1 MIALVDCNS
10 FYASCELV
18 FRPDLL
24 GKPVVVLSNNDGC
37 IIAANRKAKTLL
49 GNQMFQPV
57 FKIKNQIEK
66 HNIVLFSSNYTL
78 YGDMSNRVMNVLQRF
93 SPQVEV
99 YSIDEAFVDLSGITH
114 TPLKE
119 YGKQIKNTVYRVT
132 GLPVGVGIAST
143 KVLAKLANK
152 IAKKRPETAFVF
164 VIDSNKKRIKALQST
179 SVSSVWGIGRKH
191 AKRLQQIGVYTA
203 FEFTQLP
210 QTWVQ
215 KNMTVT
221 GVRIWKELQGESCMD
236 IEVQPRP
243 KKGIATAKSFGKKLE
258 DLGRI
263 QEACAYYVSEVSE
276 VLRSQKSCAGYLHVF
291 LQTNYYSKKDKQ
303 YANGI
308 TITLPVPTNDTF
320 TLIKEANKALSIIY
334 KKGYKYKKVGVHLG
348 GIIPQQYVQG
358 NLFCQGK
365 NQNKEKLL
373 KIFDNLNFKYGKTTL
388 FSGLVG
394 TRISEW
400 ELIKKERSPRYTTQ
414 WKEILTIRAK
424 KGFNPE

>member
-10 FYASCELV
+10 FYVSCELV

-49 GNQMFQPV
+49 GDRMFQPV
-57 FKIKNQIEK
+57 FKIKKQIGR

-78 YGDMSNRVMNVLQRF
+78 YGDMSNRVMNILRRF

-99 YSIDEAFVDLSGITH
+99 YSIDEAFINLNGINH
-114 TPLKE
+114 ISLYE
-119 YGKQIKNTVYRVT
+119 YGKQIKNTIYKHT

-152 IAKKRPETAFVF
+152 IAKKSNETTSVF
-164 VIDSNKKRIKALQST
+164 VIDSNQKRIKALQST
-179 SVSSVWGIGRKH
+179 HVSGIWGIGKKH
-191 AKRLQQIGVYTA
+191 TKRLQAIGVFTA
-203 FEFTQLP
+203 YEFTQLP

-221 GVRIWKELQGESCMD
+221 GERIWKELKGESCMS
-236 IEVQPRP
+236 IEQQPKP

-258 DLGRI
+258 DLERI

-276 VLRSQKSCAGYLHVF
+276 VLRSQESCAGFLHVF
-291 LQTNYYSKKDKQ
+291 LQTNYFSKKDKQ
-303 YANGI
+303 YTNGI

-348 GIIPQQYVQG
+348 GIIPRQYVQG
-358 NLFCQGK
+358 NLFCQGE
-365 NQNKEKLL
+365 NPNKEKLL
-373 KIFDNLNFKYGKTTL
+373 KIIDNLNFKYGKCTL

-400 ELIKKERSPRYTTQ
+400 ELVKKERSPRYTTQ
-414 WKEILTIRAK
+414 WNEILTIRTKTDIK
-424 KGFNPE
+424 K